1 MHGINMRRVI
11 LGGLV
16 AGLVANAFD
25 FLITSLLMADEFSS
39 MLARLNVDD
48 TAARA
53 WIPVFAA
60 ADLVWGIV
68 LVFTYAAIRPRFG
81 PGAGTAVIGGVL
93 LWCAVAIFGV
103 LLLAMGLHTLG
114 SYAKSSGLYLV
125 AAIGSS
131 LAGAALYRE

>member
-1 MHGINMRRVI
+1 MHGINLRRVM

-25 FLITSLLMADEFSS
+25 FLITSFLMADEFSS

-48 TAARA
+48 TATRA

-60 ADLVWGIV
+60 ADLVWGIL

-114 SYAKSSGLYLV
+114 SYTKSSGLYLV